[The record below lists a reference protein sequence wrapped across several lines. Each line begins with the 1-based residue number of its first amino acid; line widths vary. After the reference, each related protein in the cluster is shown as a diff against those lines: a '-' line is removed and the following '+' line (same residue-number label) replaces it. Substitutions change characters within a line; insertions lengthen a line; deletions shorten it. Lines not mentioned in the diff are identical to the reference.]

1 MIDAR
6 FYRSKGSFLLA
17 DLLEGLD
24 VEVPHVKFG
33 DVRIQGISDLGNSQ
47 PGDVSFLDNKRHKE
61 RLETAKATA
70 CFTTSKLAGLA
81 GAQHIIPLVT
91 QAPRGHFA
99 RAMEKMYEMLTLD
112 DIQGEPNIPSSASVH
127 PTAII
132 AGDVVIEDGVKIA
145 PYVVIGPGVHIKR
158 GTSIGSFSH
167 IECAIIGEDCQ
178 IKPHGTIGSSGFGIT
193 KDESGLIDIPHF
205 GRVIMGD
212 RISIGAQSCV
222 DRGQL
227 GDTVL
232 GDDVKIDNLVQVAHN
247 VTIGERTV
255 IAGHV
260 GISGSCVIGSGVQ
273 LGGNV
278 GLADHIHVGDGAS
291 IAAKSGVMHDI
302 PAGEIWSG
310 LPAMPIREHM
320 RVVSATRK
328 LIKKPKDQ
336 SANSS

>member
-6 FYRSKGSFLLA
+6 FYRSKGQFILA
-17 DLLEGLD
+17 DLVEGLD
-24 VEVPHVKFG
+24 VEIPHAKFG
-33 DVRIQGISDLGNSQ
+33 DVKIQGISDLRNSQ
-47 PGDVSFLDNKRHKE
+47 PGDISFLDNKRHKD

-70 CFTTSKLAGLA
+70 CFTTPKLAEFA
-81 GAQHIIPLVT
+81 GARHIIPIVT
-91 QAPRGHFA
+91 NAPRGHFA
-99 RAMEKMYEMLTLD
+99 RAMAKMFETLGVND
-112 DIQGEPNIPSSASVH
+112 NEGDPDISPSARVH
-127 PTAII
+127 PTAIL
-132 AGDVVIEDGVKIA
+132 AGGVVIEDEVKIA
-145 PYVVIGPGVHIKR
+145 PYVVVGPGVHIKR
-158 GTSIGSFSH
+158 GTRIGAHSH
-167 IECAIIGEDCQ
+167 IECAVIGEDCE
-178 IKPHGTIGSSGFGIT
+178 IKPHCTIGSAGFGIT
-193 KDESGLIDIPHF
+193 KDESGVVVIPHF
-205 GRVIMGD
+205 GRVLMGD
-212 RISIGAQSCV
+212 RVSIGAQSCV

-260 GISGSCVIGSGVQ
+260 GISGSCVIGKGAQ

-291 IAAKSGVMHDI
+291 IAAKSGVMHNI

-328 LIKKPKDQ
+328 LIKKPK
-336 SANSS
+336 A